1 MEAKQTKVKYKYKTT
16 KWHLVQVQAKQI
28 QNTKPLSGTWHRW
41 RRTQPAGWSSRSRE
55 ETQTEDLLLSTRF
68 SSARSTFAPP
78 RLPTLCQV
86 WSWKLEDRPN
96 CKMRLSSGGQTT
108 SGPATT
114 TGSPGLKWSYCYG
127 CNPGLKLHIFE
138 EEAFSTILFCGNC
151 CHHFYCNPGLK
162 LPSCSFEE
170 DSCGWSSVIELNAT
184 KWFHFQRLIDINW
197 YIGTCLNQ
205 NLSKKT
211 PLPSFSTTGSI
222 SRCRLSEI
230 IQISMKIFITIDQDK
245 WKRSLPHPLS
255 PLEIIQI
262 STKIFIPINQDKWK
276 RSPARS
282 AGSRHGPQPRQ
293 QRW

>member
-1 MEAKQTKVKYKYKTT
+1 MAPGTGGGEHSQQVDLRGRGRRFRPRICCCRRDSRPQGRHLRHHAYQRCARYEVENWRIARIAK
-16 KWHLVQVQAKQI
+16 W
-28 QNTKPLSGTWHRW
+28 
-41 RRTQPAGWSSRSRE
+41 
-55 ETQTEDLLLSTRF
+55 
-68 SSARSTFAPP
+68 
-78 RLPTLCQV
+78 
-86 WSWKLEDRPN
+86 
-96 CKMRLSSGGQTT
+96 LSSGGQTT

-114 TGSPGLKWSYCYG
+114 TGSPGLKWSYCYGCHHG

-151 CHHFYCNPGLK
+151 CHHFYCYHHFYCNPGLK

-170 DSCGWSSVIELNAT
+170 DSCGWNSVIELNAT

-222 SRCRLSEI
+222 SRYRFSEI
-230 IQISMKIFITIDQDK
+230 IQISIKTFITIDQDK
-245 WKRSLPHPLS
+245 WKRS
-255 PLEIIQI
+255 
-262 STKIFIPINQDKWK
+262 
-276 RSPARS
+276 PARH

>member
-1 MEAKQTKVKYKYKTT
+1 MAPCPGAGQTNTKYKMNKIT
-16 KWHLVQVQAKQI
+16 
-28 QNTKPLSGTWHRW
+28 LSRW

-55 ETQTEDLLLSTRF
+55 EIQTEDLLLSTRF

-127 CNPGLKLHIFE
+127 CHHGCNPGLKLHIFE

-151 CHHFYCNPGLK
+151 CHYFYCYHHFYCNPGLK

-170 DSCGWSSVIELNAT
+170 DSCGWNSVIELNAT

-197 YIGTCLNQ
+197 YIGSCFNQ
-205 NLSKKT
+205 NLFK
-211 PLPSFSTTGSI
+211 
-222 SRCRLSEI
+222 
-230 IQISMKIFITIDQDK
+230 
-245 WKRSLPHPLS
+245 
-255 PLEIIQI
+255 
-262 STKIFIPINQDKWK
+262 
-276 RSPARS
+276 
-282 AGSRHGPQPRQ
+282 
-293 QRW
+293 